1 MKKSEMIER
10 LRCFLSEQQGYGED
24 SSYVE
29 YIVNFLVSQGMQPP
43 PYKKLVVQPYG
54 TGLYGLGNQ
63 SLSYELT
70 VNEWEKEND

>member
-1 MKKSEMIER
+1 MKKSEMIEL
-10 LRCFLSEQQGYGED
+10 LRQFLSYEQGYKED
-24 SSYVE
+24 WSYAE
-29 YIVNFLVSQGMQPP
+29 DIVDFLISQGMQPP
-43 PYKKLVVQPYG
+43 SYKKLVVQPYG

>member
-10 LRCFLSEQQGYGED
+10 LRQFLSEQQGYGED

-43 PYKKLVVQPYG
+43 QREVKGGHLVPAEDGQ
-54 TGLYGLGNQ
+54 
-63 SLSYELT
+63 EAMLT
-70 VNEWEKEND
+70 YSIVVNEWEPE

>member
-1 MKKSEMIER
+1 MKRSEMIECLSSLIWENVWNNNPNEFADR
-10 LRCFLSEQQGYGED
+10 IISFLE
-24 SSYVE
+24 
-29 YIVNFLVSQGMQPP
+29 SQGMQPP